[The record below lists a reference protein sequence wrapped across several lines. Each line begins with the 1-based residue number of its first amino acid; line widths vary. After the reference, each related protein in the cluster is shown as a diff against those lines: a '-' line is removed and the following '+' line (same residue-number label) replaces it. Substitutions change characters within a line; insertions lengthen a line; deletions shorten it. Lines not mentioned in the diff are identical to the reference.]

1 MVPGALEFLAKACTF
16 RVWPGARWL
25 RTCQPPIPTCW
36 ITLETCWISIEESGS
51 SKRPPDHAHRAGT
64 HGRAVVPG
72 AHGQSKIEQVA
83 AVRMVARGCACV
95 LALGRGSACGAGFQP
110 LDMAPLLKSRG
121 GTGTDLIKRSH
132 AVDIFFSSAGQISA
146 LGRLV
151 GQHRVQI
158 RS

>member
-1 MVPGALEFLAKACTF
+1 MVIGALCFLSKACCF
-16 RVWPGARWL
+16 PFWPGARWL
-25 RTCQPPIPTCW
+25 RTCRPPISTKAT
-36 ITLETCWISIEESGS
+36 TLARAAVPKPESGS
-51 SKRPPDHAHRAGT
+51 SKRQPDHARRAGT

-72 AHGQSKIEQVA
+72 GHGQTKIEQVA

-110 LDMAPLLKSRG
+110 LDMASLLKSRG

-132 AVDIFFSSAGQISA
+132 AVDIFFFSAGQISA
-146 LGRLV
+146 WGRLV
-151 GQHRVQI
+151 GRHRVQI